1 MADNPSSLEN
11 DIHHLKLLTNADEIV
26 EEALKICDK
35 ITGLSDDYDLANS
48 TNQHLMEKAIKEL
61 YRNLDNFGITGRL
74 GLSVRLDE
82 IDAGFLPKSLD
93 SFTGSNTNPLTTLTG
108 IEHGYSMKKINP
120 NYTGYALRGFMGTGV
135 GENQLTYDI
144 RFDEDGNISRNSLVD
159 VVSFEDDTFD
169 ADDFTSPITLGSVM
183 DTNKSAVD
191 AGTLPGTPRGK
202 VLRWYDQFGNNNLV
216 ADGRSTSNVGILSG
230 KLGPTFYTGTILF
243 DHIRIANGE
252 LQPRNPGLTY
262 QTLMF
267 DNNSVTLKCAS
278 ATVATLAQ
286 GGGSEIQGLLGGW
299 DAVVNMPY
307 IFLSPT
313 RSAYQ
318 ISVDG
323 AAGDKNAVFQ
333 NGIKLMGFQAG
344 GSEDEEH
351 FTTTIDRDVYYTFDF
366 FYKPGDPNRNN
377 FDGIGFNG
385 TSNQSYVGNFKIK
398 EMLISDELEI
408 SGQRNKIDK
417 AAKGR
422 YGHY

>member
-11 DIHHLKLLTNADEIV
+11 DIHHLKLLTNTDEIV
-26 EEALKICDK
+26 EEALRICDK
-35 ITGLSDDYDLANS
+35 ITGLSSDYDLSDS
-48 TNQHLMEKAIKEL
+48 TNRHLMEKAIKEL

-82 IDAGFLPKSLD
+82 IDAGFLPKSID
-93 SFTGSNTNPLTTLTG
+93 SFTNSNTNPLTTLTG

-120 NYTGYALRGFMGTGV
+120 NYTGYALRGFMGTG
-135 GENQLTYDI
+135 NTNHHLTYDVE
-144 RFDEDGNISRNSLVD
+144 FDENGIISRDSKIDIIDFGDNLLN
-159 VVSFEDDTFD
+159 
-169 ADDFTSPITLGSVM
+169 ADNFPNGTLAEVM
-183 DTNKSAVD
+183 DINKEAID
-191 AGTLPGTPRGK
+191 EEAIAGTPRGK
-202 VLRWYDQFGNNNLV
+202 VLTWYDQFGDNNLV
-216 ADGRSTSNVGILSG
+216 PDGLSTSNVGILSG
-230 KLGPTFYTGTILF
+230 TLGPTFYTGTVLF

-252 LQPRNPGLTY
+252 QQPRNPGLTY

-267 DNNSVTLKCAS
+267 ENRSVTLKAAS
-278 ATVATLAQ
+278 ITVATLAQ

-299 DAVVNMPY
+299 DTTFSMPY
-307 IFLSPT
+307 IFLSPS

-333 NGIKLMGFQAG
+333 NGTQLTQYEAG

-351 FTTTIDRDVYYTFDF
+351 FLATINQDVYYTFNF
-366 FYKPGDPNRNN
+366 FYKPGDPFRNN

-385 TSNQSYVGNFKIK
+385 TSSQSYVGNFKMK
-398 EMLISDELEI
+398 EILISDELQI
-408 SGQRNKIDK
+408 SGQRNKIDQ